1 MRYVS
6 EGPVRITR
14 ATIDAAWR
22 RRKDDICVTIRDAE
36 CRGLALVVNPTTM
49 VWRFSYR
56 PRGTDPL
63 TGKRFASRTMTL
75 GNPETHGPEAAR
87 VETNKIKGETK
98 AGADPVAE
106 RRAKVEEERRKRAIT
121 LGRLA
126 EDYAKALPGRPKLRG
141 AGIPSEGYAKA
152 ELAQLRL
159 ALDDMK
165 AKHTPA
171 AGLTESDVRGLIAK
185 ADGVTTA
192 RKRFGALTRF
202 FDWCVDAGHVQ
213 VNPCALIGRSRR
225 PKAPQARGHYLTF
238 PELARLWRAT
248 EWLREPVWRDLV
260 RFLIATPCRRNEA
273 ARMEWGHVDIQV
285 GEWRQPGRLTKNR
298 DPHRLHLHPLA
309 MDVLGERQKA
319 TGGKGLVF
327 PAPLSGKPVDTFTD
341 IKSELIQAT
350 AGEDAG
356 IEGWTWHDFR
366 RSFATALG
374 EAGISEAVA
383 DAVLNHRQSATRG
396 GVLGVYQRASR
407 WPEQVKAMQLWGR
420 MLSAAIEGREAGAE
434 VVLLPARA
442 G

>member
-1 MRYVS
+1 MGFVRTYHVEKKITTIVCGS
-6 EGPVRITR
+6 SAGPTYGGVFRFVGLPSLRSWCGFGTPQDGCGSQSGG
-14 ATIDAAWR
+14 TS
-22 RRKDDICVTIRDAE
+22 
-36 CRGLALVVNPTTM
+36 RG
-49 VWRFSYR
+49 
-56 PRGTDPL
+56 
-63 TGKRFASRTMTL
+63 
-75 GNPETHGPEAAR
+75 
-87 VETNKIKGETK
+87 
-98 AGADPVAE
+98 
-106 RRAKVEEERRKRAIT
+106 
-121 LGRLA
+121 
-126 EDYAKALPGRPKLRG
+126 
-141 AGIPSEGYAKA
+141 
-152 ELAQLRL
+152 
-159 ALDDMK
+159 
-165 AKHTPA
+165 
-171 AGLTESDVRGLIAK
+171 
-185 ADGVTTA
+185 
-192 RKRFGALTRF
+192 
-202 FDWCVDAGHVQ
+202 
-213 VNPCALIGRSRR
+213 
-225 PKAPQARGHYLTF
+225 
-238 PELARLWRAT
+238 
-248 EWLREPVWRDLV
+248 
-260 RFLIATPCRRNEA
+260 FLITVPCRRGEA
-273 ARMEWGHVDIQV
+273 ARMDWAQVDLAAA
-285 GEWRQPGRLTKNR
+285 EWRQPGRLTKNR